1 MEITEKLLIELQNRL
16 KVGSRRG
23 VHLNAITG
31 RSRYKFDLTRLSHID
46 ENLPQNFI
54 NSLLSELPLKFK
66 ISWKDNVPD
75 LNSLFEEDQTQLVRI
90 TKSFENLINQTDAIE
105 SEKGIN
111 TFGFGFPILVRRDQS
126 DNKLTVAPILIW
138 SLRIKRTKEFN
149 TWEILRNDED
159 PIYINEVLI
168 NHLQNDSKIEIDQV
182 SSEHL
187 DDGLI
192 DRNELI
198 EICAN
203 IIREIN
209 SSPPN
214 NLNEL
219 LEEKLND
226 IKPIST
232 KKHYEQIPTLSPNN
246 SFIDFGGLFSI
257 FEVQKQN
264 IINDYGNLLELKGTE
279 IDLKDMDE
287 HSFQPISSVETDPS
301 QQGILHSLNS
311 SRNILIQGPPG
322 TGKSQSLTAILVN
335 ALENQQ
341 RTIVVCEKRTALEV
355 LYNALNEKGLNY
367 QTILIKDIVKDRR
380 KAVDSVRDRVDNS
393 AYRRY
398 RYSHSKETLDN
409 IIEKSKS
416 LINNINKRHQK
427 LGEKLIGNK
436 NWTNVVGSLLSELK
450 DNSED
455 YNLNLS
461 IDTFSYESAELN
473 KLLELIR
480 KGQNLYNDYKPFKDL
495 SFLNS
500 SKLIG
505 DNPFII
511 EQQINED
518 FTSYKN
524 QLESIN
530 QEILKYEQEFYR
542 IRKDQIG
549 QQEAEIKTISDP
561 LLKVFS
567 KYSKTDDFYNEEKT
581 KGFFYKTTS
590 FFSKSKKETL
600 NDQALTD
607 TLFDDLTKKISNC
620 NDFKAISKA
629 KTFTEKELSLE
640 NYVREIEI
648 TKSNFQDKIEKEY
661 SELDLLNSKDKH
673 FETEILLSIQSAL
686 NDLRLLMNEH
696 NWSIQTF
703 KNDNHRSLISNIEAV
718 ITSKDTFFNNEND
731 LFSLEFKWLQY
742 YNSLSNEEKLVIDQL
757 TTKENWLKTFLI
769 YYLNSLLVNSANLDL
784 PTNDK
789 DHIELGQSLSEL
801 EKEQIKYIR
810 EYWFSKQIDATRNFD
825 VNNPNIAVEN
835 LYNKRASKK
844 HKRLSLREIVKLDI
858 DLFTTFFPIILT
870 TPDVASNLFKGQNK
884 YFDIVMFDEASQL
897 KLEDNLPAL
906 LKGKQIII
914 AGDEHQMPPSNYF
927 SKIFD
932 GTIEDEDE
940 FEDEIDRIKSDASN
954 SLLDC
959 ESLLDFASELGFDKR
974 HLDFHYRSRHPY
986 LIDYSN
992 YAFYNQRLKP
1002 LPNDFDYV
1010 PIKYTNVNGTYS
1022 DNSNDAEAE
1031 TVLSIIENNISR
1043 LPNGEYPT
1051 VGVATFNINQRNLI
1065 LGKINERRKF
1075 DRYRDFNEKIVELE
1089 ENGFFVKN
1097 LENIQGDERDVII
1110 LSTTYGINKEG
1121 KFAQRFGS
1129 INHQKGYKLL
1139 NVIVTRA
1146 KYKVYVCSSIPQEV
1160 FLNYKEHLITEGSN
1174 NRRGAFYAYLAYSKA
1189 VSEQDNESR
1198 LTILN
1203 ALAENSSNNTSID
1216 NFNDELESPFE
1227 EEVYEALTEHFDERQ
1242 IIPQFQFAGFRI
1254 DLIYD
1259 SKKLG
1264 IPKIAI
1270 ECDGAEYHSSQEAY
1284 LHDRHRQ
1291 KILESHGFVFHR
1303 IWSTN
1308 WWRNPKKETQKLVKF
1323 IKDIENSNP
1332 SVFEDKSKTSLAFT
1346 DNVAIIESEIAN
1358 DSPELRKDLKET
1370 IAAVSK
1376 KEEVQKELFKETIE
1390 LNSKVKVKYLNIDKD
1405 LKVQL
1410 VDQVSSK
1417 AEKSNGIQ
1425 KIAIKSPLGVALKGK
1440 SVGDTVKIGNLDKYV
1455 RILEILK

>member
-54 NSLLSELPLKFK
+54 DSLLSVLPLKFR

-138 SLRIKRTKEFN
+138 SLRIRRTKEFN
-149 TWEILRNDED
+149 TWEILRNEED

-168 NHLQNDSKIEIDQV
+168 NHLQNDSKIEIDQI

-192 DRNELI
+192 DRNELLDICVSII
-198 EICAN
+198 ES
-203 IIREIN
+203 IN
-209 SSPPN
+209 SSTPHD
-214 NLNEL
+214 LRETF
-219 LEEKLND
+219 EQKLDD
-226 IKPIST
+226 IKPISD
-232 KKHYEQIPTLSPNN
+232 KKYYEKLPLTSNN
-246 SFIDFGGLFSI
+246 SFIDFSGLFSI

-264 IINDYGNLLELKGTE
+264 IINDYSNLLDLKGAE
-279 IDLKDMDE
+279 IDLEDMDE
-287 HSFQPISSVETDPS
+287 HSFQPISSIETDPS

-335 ALENQQ
+335 ALENHKK
-341 RTIVVCEKRTALEV
+341 TIVVCEKRTALEV
-355 LYNALNEKGLNY
+355 LYNALHEKGLNY

-380 KAVDSVRDRVDNS
+380 NAVDSVRDRVDNS

-398 RYSHSKETLDN
+398 RYTHSKETLDN

-416 LINNINKRHQK
+416 LIDTINKRHQK

-436 NWTNVVGSLLSELK
+436 NWTNVVGSLLAELK

-455 YNLNLS
+455 YDLDLS
-461 IDTFSYESAELN
+461 KDMFTYESVELN
-473 KLLELIR
+473 TLLELIR
-480 KGQNLYNDYKPFKDL
+480 RGQNLYNDYKPYSEL

-500 SKLIG
+500 SKLVG
-505 DNPFII
+505 ENPFII
-511 EQQINED
+511 EQKINED
-518 FTSYKN
+518 FNSYKTK
-524 QLESIN
+524 LELVN
-530 QEILKYEQEFYR
+530 RQILKYEQEFYKV
-542 IRKDQIG
+542 RKEQLN
-549 QQEAEIKTISDP
+549 QQEVEIKSITDS
-561 LLKVFS
+561 LLKVLS
-567 KYSKTDDFYNEEKT
+567 KYHKNDVFFNQEKT
-581 KGFFYKTTS
+581 RSFLYKAS
-590 FFSKSKKETL
+590 SIFSKSKKDTL
-600 NDQALTD
+600 NDQLLVN
-607 TLFDDLTKKISNC
+607 TLYADLTNKISNC
-620 NDFKAISKA
+620 KDFPAIPTAITISDKEFST
-629 KTFTEKELSLE
+629 KTYLQ
-640 NYVREIEI
+640 EI
-648 TKSNFQDKIEKEY
+648 TATKDNFQDKIEKEY
-661 SELDLLNSKDKH
+661 SNLNLLQSVDKK
-673 FETEILLSIQSAL
+673 FETETLVSIKSTLNNLRLSI
-686 NDLRLLMNEH
+686 NEDRWV
-696 NWSIQTF
+696 NQAIKS
-703 KNDNHRSLISNIEAV
+703 DNHSPLISSIENI
-718 ITSKDTFFNNEND
+718 IISKNTFFNNEND
-731 LFSLEFKWLQY
+731 VYSLEFKWFQY
-742 YNSLSNEEKLVIDQL
+742 YNSLSQVEKQIIDQL
-757 TTKENWLKTFLI
+757 RNKENWRKTFLI
-769 YYLNSLLVNSANLDL
+769 YYLNSLLVNSANIDL
-784 PTNDK
+784 PTNDL

-810 EYWFSKQIDATRNFD
+810 EYWFSKQIDSTRSFD

-835 LYNKRASKK
+835 LYNKRASKN

-906 LKGKQIII
+906 LKGKQIVI

-940 FEDEIDRIKSDASN
+940 FEDEIERIKSDASN

-959 ESLLDFASELGFDKR
+959 ESLLDFASELGFDRR

-992 YAFYNQRLKP
+992 FAFYNQRLKP
-1002 LPNDFDYV
+1002 LPNDFDYI
-1010 PIKYTNVNGTYS
+1010 PIKYINVNGTYS
-1022 DNSNDAEAE
+1022 DNSNDTEAE
-1031 TVLSIIENNISR
+1031 TVLSIIKNNISR
-1043 LPNGEYPT
+1043 LPNGEYPS

-1065 LGKINERRKF
+1065 LSKINERRKF
-1075 DRYRDFNEKIVELE
+1075 DRFREFNDKIVELE

-1160 FLNYKEHLITEGSN
+1160 FLNYKEHLIVEGSN
-1174 NRRGAFYAYLAYSKA
+1174 NRRGAFYAYLAYAKA
-1189 VSEQDNESR
+1189 VSEQDSDTR
-1198 LTILN
+1198 LAVLN
-1203 ALAENSSNNTSID
+1203 ALSENSSKNTSID

-1227 EEVYEALTEHFDERQ
+1227 EEVYEALREHFEESQ
-1242 IIPQFQFAGFRI
+1242 IIPQLQFAGFRI
-1254 DLIYD
+1254 DLAYD
-1259 SKKLG
+1259 TKKPG

-1291 KILESHGFVFHR
+1291 KILERHGFVFHR

-1308 WWRNPKKETQKLVKF
+1308 WWRNPKKETQKLVEF
-1323 IKDIENSNP
+1323 IKNIENSSP
-1332 SVFEDKSKTSLAFT
+1332 SIFEDKSKTGLAFT
-1346 DNVAIIESEIAN
+1346 DNITVIENEIAKI
-1358 DSPELRKDLKET
+1358 SPDLGKDLKER
-1370 IAAVSK
+1370 IEVLSK
-1376 KEEVQKELFKETIE
+1376 NEKLQTELFKETVE

-1410 VDQVSSK
+1410 VEQITGKTDK
-1417 AEKSNGIQ
+1417 INGIQ
-1425 KIAIKSPLGVALKGK
+1425 KINIKSPLGVALKGK
-1440 SVGDTVKIGNLDKYV
+1440 SVGETVRIGSLDKYV
-1455 RILEILK
+1455 RILEIVK

>member
-54 NSLLSELPLKFK
+54 NSLLSELPLKFR

-111 TFGFGFPILVRRDQS
+111 TFGFGFPLLVRRDQS

-138 SLRIKRTKEFN
+138 SLRIRRTKEFN
-149 TWEILRNDED
+149 TWEILRNEED

-168 NHLQNDSKIEIDQV
+168 NHLQNDSKIEIDQI

-192 DRNELI
+192 DRNELLD
-198 EICAN
+198 ICVN
-203 IIREIN
+203 IIESIN
-209 SSPPN
+209 SSTPN
-214 NLNEL
+214 DLRETFEKKLNEV
-219 LEEKLND
+219 
-226 IKPIST
+226 KPISD
-232 KKHYEQIPTLSPNN
+232 KKYYEKLPLTSNN
-246 SFIDFGGLFSI
+246 SFIDFSGLFSI

-264 IINDYGNLLELKGTE
+264 IINDYSNLLDLKGAE
-279 IDLKDMDE
+279 IDLEDMDE
-287 HSFQPISSVETDPS
+287 HTFQPISSIETDPS

-335 ALENQQ
+335 ALENHKK
-341 RTIVVCEKRTALEV
+341 TIVVCEKRTALEV

-380 KAVDSVRDRVDNS
+380 NAVDSVRDRVDNS

-398 RYSHSKETLDN
+398 RYTHSKETLDN

-416 LINNINKRHQK
+416 LIDTINKRHQK

-436 NWTNVVGSLLSELK
+436 NWTNVVGSLLAELK
-450 DNSED
+450 DNSEE
-455 YNLNLS
+455 YNLDFGKDKFTYDS
-461 IDTFSYESAELN
+461 VELN
-473 KLLELIR
+473 TLLELIR
-480 KGQNLYNDYKPFKDL
+480 RGQILYNDYKPYREL

-500 SKLIG
+500 SKLVG
-505 DNPFII
+505 ENPFII
-511 EQQINED
+511 EHKINED
-518 FTSYKN
+518 FNSYKTKLDLVN
-524 QLESIN
+524 Q
-530 QEILKYEQEFYR
+530 QILKYEQEFYK
-542 IRKDQIG
+542 IRKEQLN
-549 QQEAEIKTISDP
+549 QQEVEIKSITDS

-567 KYSKTDDFYNEEKT
+567 KHHKNDVFFNQEKT
-581 KGFFYKTTS
+581 RSFLYKAS
-590 FFSKSKKETL
+590 SIFSKSKKDTL
-600 NDQALTD
+600 NDQLLVNTLYAGLTN
-607 TLFDDLTKKISNC
+607 KISNC
-620 NDFKAISKA
+620 KDFPAIPTATTISDKEFNT
-629 KTFTEKELSLE
+629 KTYLQ
-640 NYVREIEI
+640 EIAA
-648 TKSNFQDKIEKEY
+648 TKNNFQGIIEKEY
-661 SELDLLNSKDKH
+661 SNLNLLQSADKK
-673 FETEILLSIQSAL
+673 FETEALKSIKSTL
-686 NDLRLLMNEH
+686 NNLRISINEDRWV
-696 NWSIQTF
+696 NQAIKS
-703 KNDNHRSLISNIEAV
+703 DNHSSLISSIENI
-718 ITSKDTFFNNEND
+718 IISKNTFFNNEND
-731 LFSLEFKWLQY
+731 VYSLEFKWFQY
-742 YNSLSNEEKLVIDQL
+742 YNSLSQVEKQIIDQL
-757 TTKENWLKTFLI
+757 EDKENWRKTFLI
-769 YYLNSLLVNSANLDL
+769 YYLNSLLVNSANIDL
-784 PTNDK
+784 PTNDH

-810 EYWFSKQIDATRNFD
+810 EYWFSKQIDSTRSFD

-835 LYNKRASKK
+835 LYNKRASKN

-906 LKGKQIII
+906 LKGKQIVI

-940 FEDEIDRIKSDASN
+940 FEDEIERIKSDASN

-992 YAFYNQRLKP
+992 FAFYNQRLKP
-1002 LPNDFDYV
+1002 LPNDFDYI
-1010 PIKYTNVNGTYS
+1010 PIKYINVNGTYS
-1022 DNSNDAEAE
+1022 DNSNDTEAE

-1043 LPNGEYPT
+1043 LPNGEYPS

-1075 DRYRDFNEKIVELE
+1075 DGFREFNDKIVELE

-1160 FLNYKEHLITEGSN
+1160 FLNYKEHLIVEGSN
-1174 NRRGAFYAYLAYSKA
+1174 NRRGAFYAYLAYAKA
-1189 VSEQDNESR
+1189 VSEQDNDSR
-1198 LTILN
+1198 LAVLN
-1203 ALAENSSNNTSID
+1203 ALSENSSKKNTID
-1216 NFNDELESPFE
+1216 NFNNELESPFE
-1227 EEVYEALTEHFDERQ
+1227 EEVYEALREHFEESQ
-1242 IIPQFQFAGFRI
+1242 IIPQLQFAGFRI
-1254 DLIYD
+1254 DLAYD
-1259 SKKLG
+1259 TKKPG

-1291 KILESHGFVFHR
+1291 KILERHGFVFHR

-1308 WWRNPKKETQKLVKF
+1308 WWRNPKKEAQKLVEF
-1323 IKDIENSNP
+1323 IKSIENSSP
-1332 SVFEDKSKTSLAFT
+1332 SIFEDKSKTGLAFT
-1346 DNVAIIESEIAN
+1346 DNITVIENEIAKN
-1358 DSPELRKDLKET
+1358 SPDLRKDLKET
-1370 IAAVSK
+1370 VEAVSK
-1376 KEEVQKELFKETIE
+1376 IEKVQTELFKETIE
-1390 LNSKVKVKYLNIDKD
+1390 LNSKVKVKYLNIEKN

-1410 VDQVSSK
+1410 VEQITGKTDK
-1417 AEKSNGIQ
+1417 INGVQ
-1425 KIAIKSPLGVALKGK
+1425 KINIKSPLGVALKGK
-1440 SVGDTVKIGNLDKYV
+1440 SVGDTVRIGSLDNYV
-1455 RILEILK
+1455 RILEIVK